1 MEDSTSKEKILKKV
15 RKALNNKS
23 SYEPSNVDFDTE
35 MYSGTE
41 EPYEFQF
48 AQNFTAINGKFYFC
62 ENEKDFAASL
72 YQLKR
77 ESDWKEIFC
86 FEPKLTELIPLAIDI
101 NNKPKELI
109 NVDVGITSCEC
120 LIARTGS
127 VMVSSRQA
135 AGRRLPLFAN
145 IHIVVAFTSQIV
157 YNIKDGLKL
166 IRKKYEGNIP
176 SMITNISGP
185 SRTADIEKTL
195 VQGAHGPKEIFV
207 FLIED
212 TATKT

>member
-1 MEDSTSKEKILKKV
+1 MQDSTSKEKILKKV
-15 RKALNNKS
+15 RKALINKS
-23 SYEPSNVDFDTE
+23 SYEPSNVDFETE

-62 ENEKDFAASL
+62 ESEKDFAASL
-72 YQLKR
+72 YQLKS

-86 FEPKLTELIPLAIDI
+86 FEPKLMELVPLAIDI

-166 IRKKYEGNIP
+166 IKKKYEGNMP

-212 TATKT
+212 SVVKA